1 MCQRLVFN
9 EVAVFQPAKLLQE
22 TPALLFSCCFCDFFY
37 MEHLEM
43 TATGETE

>member
-22 TPALLFSCCFCDFFY
+22 TPALLFSCFFCKFFY